1 MDSSLP
7 LVSIIT
13 PSYNQAEFL
22 GEAMRSVLD
31 QDYPRIEYIV
41 CDGGSNDGSIDI
53 IRSHADRL
61 AWWYSERDGGQSVA
75 INRGLARARGDIVA
89 WLNSDDRYLPGA
101 VSAAVRA
108 LGANPGAGLVYGDLD
123 LINAR
128 GRRIGRFATGP
139 YSFADQLT
147 QRLTI
152 PQPASFW
159 RAEVVRAVGGVRDD
173 LHYAM
178 DFEYWIRIGR
188 RFPMVYLAERLAEFR
203 LSEGSKG
210 MAACA
215 RWGPEFLRIL
225 DDLYADAEAARA
237 LAHLKS
243 EAYAGAYLHGAT
255 WFLAAG
261 DTARARAWLG
271 QAFATHRGVLRQR
284 VWWTSSGRAMLGGAL
299 YGLARRVKHTVRRT
313 HA

>member
-1 MDSSLP
+1 MRSLP

-13 PSYNQAEFL
+13 PSYKQAEFL
-22 GEAMRSVLD
+22 EAAMQSVLE

-41 CDGGSNDGSIDI
+41 CDGGSTDGSADI
-53 IRSHADRL
+53 IRRHADQL
-61 AWWYSERDGGQSVA
+61 AWWYSERDGGQSAA
-75 INRGLARARGDIVA
+75 INRGLERATGDVVA

-108 LGANPGAGLVYGDLD
+108 LSANPGVGLVYGDLD

-128 GRRIGRFATGP
+128 GRRIGRFDTRP

-159 RAEVVRAVGGVRDD
+159 RAEVVRAVGGVRAD

-188 RFPMVYLAERLAEFR
+188 RFPIVYVPERLAEFR
-203 LSEGSKG
+203 LSAGNKG
-210 MAACA
+210 TAACA
-215 RWGPEFLRIL
+215 RWGPEFLRVL
-225 DDLYADAEAARA
+225 DDLYADADAARD
-237 LAHLKS
+237 LAPLRA

-255 WFLAAG
+255 WYLAAG
-261 DTARARAWLG
+261 DTARARAWLRR
-271 QAFATHRGVLRQR
+271 AYATHPGVLRER
-284 VWWTSSGRAMLGGAL
+284 VWWSSAGRAMLGGAL
-299 YGLARRVKHTVRRT
+299 YELARRAKHTVRRT